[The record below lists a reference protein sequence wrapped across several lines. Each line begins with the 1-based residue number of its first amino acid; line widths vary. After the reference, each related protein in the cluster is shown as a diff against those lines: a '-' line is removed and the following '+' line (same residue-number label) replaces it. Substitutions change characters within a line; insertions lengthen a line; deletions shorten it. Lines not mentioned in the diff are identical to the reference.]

1 MRNALKIIAA
11 LALVAVSG
19 PAFAGYKC
27 KPSFTSNGN
36 LKLTKLGA
44 LSSAREVWKAQ
55 VRAQYGAEYANWG
68 IARGK
73 TSSCEKNGLIFNFQC
88 AVTAR
93 PCR

>member
-1 MRNALKIIAA
+1 MKTAFTIAAA
-11 LALVAVSG
+11 LALIAASG
-19 PAFAGYKC
+19 PASAAYRC
-27 KPSFTSNGN
+27 KASFTSNGN

-68 IARGK
+68 VARGK

>member
-1 MRNALKIIAA
+1 MRTAIKIVAA
-11 LALVAVSG
+11 LAAIAICS
-19 PAFAGYKC
+19 PASAAYRC
-27 KPSFTSNGN
+27 KSSFTSNGN
-36 LKLTKLGA
+36 LKITKLGA

-68 IARGK
+68 VARGK
-73 TSSCEKNGLIFNFQC
+73 SSSCEKNGIIFNYQC